1 MLGRRAF
8 YLKKNNEGGRIFSNF
23 LSGHPQG
30 LMNLASGFDKI
41 AFEFCPREAN
51 VVAHELAKFSVNS
64 NSSFNWC
71 DD

>member
-1 MLGRRAF
+1 MGRFLATSSSVI
-8 YLKKNNEGGRIFSNF
+8 YEDCRI
-23 LSGHPQG
+23 
-30 LMNLASGFDKI
+30 MASGFDKI